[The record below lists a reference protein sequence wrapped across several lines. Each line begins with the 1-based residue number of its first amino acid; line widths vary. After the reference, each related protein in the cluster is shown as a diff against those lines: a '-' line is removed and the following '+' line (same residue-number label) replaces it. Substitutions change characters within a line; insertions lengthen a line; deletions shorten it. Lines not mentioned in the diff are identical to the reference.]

1 MQAKDDV
8 FGFVPWHQDGGVGMT
23 PMAVHF
29 QIRPN
34 PLAD

>member
-1 MQAKDDV
+1 LWTSSGDR
-8 FGFVPWHQDGGVGMT
+8 VPWHQEGGVGMT

-29 QIRPN
+29 QMRPN

>member
-1 MQAKDDV
+1 
-8 FGFVPWHQDGGVGMT
+8 VPWHQEGGKGIT

-29 QIRPN
+29 QMRPN